1 MLIERQT
8 AAETNCCGENAEGV
22 GQVKL
27 TEGTEIDDFLFLMK
41 NGSCESFQSQLKRD
55 FTAVIFLR
63 HLGCGMSQ
71 LDMLK
76 YRDAYH
82 FLKDPGIE
90 IMMVIQGAEAAV
102 SERTAKMKIPYTVI
116 ADPEQSLYEHF
127 DIPSSDSMRNLVYGV
142 SEEKLLEFEYYG
154 IECQRFE
161 GNELQLQATIV
172 VGDVHHEPLIAAQVI
187 QSHEQEPMLGVHTC
201 EITAGASVKNSSAF
215 DVGEG
220 PRRRGTPSGPA

>member
-1 MLIERQT
+1 ME
-8 AAETNCCGENAEGV
+8 
-22 GQVKL
+22 L
-27 TEGTEIDDFLFLMK
+27 TEGAVMDDFLFLMK
-41 NGSCESFQSQLKRD
+41 NGSCENFQSQLKRD

-82 FLKDPGIE
+82 FLKDQGIE

-102 SERTAKMKIPYTVI
+102 SERTAKMNISFTVI

-172 VGDVHHEPLIAAQVI
+172 VDRKGQVVLSHYSENISDVPSPSELYQ
-187 QSHEQEPMLGVHTC
+187 MLQAVP
-201 EITAGASVKNSSAF
+201 
-215 DVGEG
+215 VG
-220 PRRRGTPSGPA
+220 S

>member
-1 MLIERQT
+1 M
-8 AAETNCCGENAEGV
+8 

-27 TEGTEIDDFLFLMK
+27 TEGAEMDDFLSLMK
-41 NGSCESFQSQLKRD
+41 NGSCENFQSQLKRD

-82 FLKDPGIE
+82 FLKDQGIE

-102 SERTAKMKIPYTVI
+102 SERTAKMNIPFTVI

-172 VGDVHHEPLIAAQVI
+172 VDRKGQVVLSHYSENISDVPSPSELYQ
-187 QSHEQEPMLGVHTC
+187 MLQAVP
-201 EITAGASVKNSSAF
+201 
-215 DVGEG
+215 VG
-220 PRRRGTPSGPA
+220 S

>member
-82 FLKDPGIE
+82 FLKDQGIE

-172 VGDVHHEPLIAAQVI
+172 VDRKGQVVLSHYSENISDVPSPSELYQ
-187 QSHEQEPMLGVHTC
+187 MLQAVPVR
-201 EITAGASVKNSSAF
+201 S
-215 DVGEG
+215 
-220 PRRRGTPSGPA
+220 